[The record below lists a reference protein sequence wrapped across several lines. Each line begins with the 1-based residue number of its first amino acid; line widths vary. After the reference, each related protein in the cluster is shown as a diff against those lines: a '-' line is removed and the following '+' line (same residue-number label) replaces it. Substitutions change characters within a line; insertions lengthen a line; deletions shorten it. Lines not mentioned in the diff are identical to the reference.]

1 MTTDYERNLHNEIL
15 AIRRIVAAL
24 DKVDEDTQ
32 QRIVRYL
39 VDRYGGEKSWK
50 NAATRREHRSE

>member
-24 DKVDEDTQ
+24 DRVDAETQ

-39 VDRYGGEKSWK
+39 VDRYGEK
-50 NAATRREHRSE
+50 

>member
-24 DKVDEDTQ
+24 DKLDEDTQ

-39 VDRYGGEKSWK
+39 VDRYAPKDE
-50 NAATRREHRSE
+50 T

>member
-24 DKVDEDTQ
+24 DKLDEDTQ

-39 VDRYGGEKSWK
+39 VDRYGGEK
-50 NAATRREHRSE
+50 T